1 LILRFLAGDLFMQA
15 HQKSTVPPTLN
26 PERFSF
32 WMASAERCLSAGG
45 DRPEIPLPEILLP
58 VNLADLEDGEPSD
71 AAIGQGI
78 YDYLRQFPDCPHN
91 KVYAELLQEAFP
103 HFLADLASQAVL
115 LDAKH
120 VETVHIRRKL
130 TGLKILA
137 LVEKDNAGLLL
148 QLCRGFYDLALSF
161 EELGSCRRHLLQ
173 AMRYGQELLKVSPE
187 NPYALNMLAE
197 IDIMFGDFPG
207 ADDKW
212 QRILDNSDDQPF
224 KDRISSRK
232 RQYVGRPWLENTL
245 VDDLESVG
253 KALELY
259 ASEQYPLALA
269 ILDRI
274 EEIGLLPHDLPSAD
288 YFYLLGMCRRKNGLD
303 LEARKALQ
311 RSLELDP
318 EHAAAQ
324 DALAEYLE

>member
-1 LILRFLAGDLFMQA
+1 MHAD
-15 HQKSTVPPTLN
+15 QKPIVPPTLN

-32 WMASAERCLSAGG
+32 WEAPAERGLSGGG
-45 DRPEIPLPEILLP
+45 DRPETALPQVLLP
-58 VNLADLEDGEPSD
+58 VSHADLEDGEPSD

-91 KVYAELLQEAFP
+91 RVYAGLLQEAFP
-103 HFLADLASQAVL
+103 HFLTDLASQAVL
-115 LDAKH
+115 LDAKD
-120 VETVHIRRKL
+120 VETVYIRRKL

-137 LVEKDNAGLLL
+137 LVEADNVGLLL
-148 QLCRGFYDLALSF
+148 QLCRGFYELALAF

-187 NPYALNMLAE
+187 NPHALNMLAE

-207 ADDKW
+207 ADNKW
-212 QRILDNSDDQPF
+212 RRILDHSDDQVD

-232 RQYVGRPWLENTL
+232 QQYVGRPWLENTL

-259 ASEQYPLALA
+259 AAGQYQLALA
-269 ILDRI
+269 ILERV

-288 YFYLLGMCRRKNGLD
+288 YFYLLGMCRLKNGLEP
-303 LEARKALQ
+303 EAGRALQ

-318 EHAAAQ
+318 QHLPAR
-324 DALAEYLE
+324 DALAIFRQEG